1 MATLAKL
8 MKSALFLSACT
19 GVGVVLWVVVAPSEE
34 RKQVLIKNFPEA
46 NPKQMSEIR
55 ERNILVMQ
63 AIKEAAETNENV
75 ARRSPWS
82 K

>member
-1 MATLAKL
+1 MATLVKL

-19 GVGVVLWVVVAPSEE
+19 GVGVVLWMVAAPSEE
-34 RKQVLIKNFPEA
+34 RKQELMKNFPEA
-46 NPKQMSEIR
+46 NAKQMAETR

-75 ARRSPWS
+75 ARRTPWS

>member
-1 MATLAKL
+1 MALLVKL
-8 MKSALFLSACT
+8 MKSALFLSAFT
-19 GVGVVLWVVVAPSEE
+19 GVGVVLWVLVAPSEE
-34 RKQVLIKNFPEA
+34 RKQELRKNFPEA
-46 NPKQMSEIR
+46 NPKKMAEIR

-75 ARRSPWS
+75 ARRTPWS